1 MSTHTH
7 IYIYTHT
14 YIYIYI
20 EYYPK
25 HYMLKSLCYV
35 EQLDLGNWTLREIK
49 GEGLLIEGSF
59 ISFNIYYSE
68 DLAYP
73 ELLGV

>member
-1 MSTHTH
+1 
-7 IYIYTHT
+7 
-14 YIYIYI
+14 
-20 EYYPK
+20 
-25 HYMLKSLCYV
+25 MLKSLCYV